1 MTIRTKRTVCRV
13 LGCLGLLLALGFVG
27 GIERGFI
34 AMGRGIALAASCELV
49 GAALLWKGGVIRV
62 R

>member
-1 MTIRTKRTVCRV
+1 MTIRTKRTICRV
-13 LGCLGLLLALGFVG
+13 LGAAAMLVMILLVG
-27 GIERGFI
+27 GTE
-34 AMGRGIALAASCELV
+34 MGWMPFGKGAALAAASEIA

>member
-1 MTIRTKRTVCRV
+1 MRTRRTICRTM
-13 LGCLGLLLALGFVG
+13 GSLGLLLMLLFVG
-27 GIERGFI
+27 GAEMGWIPV
-34 AMGRGIALAASCELV
+34 GRGMALAAACELV